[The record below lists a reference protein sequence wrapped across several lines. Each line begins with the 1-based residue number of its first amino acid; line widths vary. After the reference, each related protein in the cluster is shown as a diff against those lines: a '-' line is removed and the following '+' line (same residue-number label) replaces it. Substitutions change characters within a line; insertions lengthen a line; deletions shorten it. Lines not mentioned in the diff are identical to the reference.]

1 MDYLTLGSL
10 FDGIGGWLLA
20 AKHAGIKPIWAS
32 EIDDF
37 PAAVTAKHFPGVV
50 QLGDVRKLDLDW
62 LTPVDIVCAGSP
74 CQDLSVAGS
83 RRGLKGKR
91 SGLFSEAIRIIREMR
106 RRYSLPRYFVWENVP
121 GVFSSNGGLDFRAVL
136 QQISQ
141 AEIPMPPDNRWAN
154 AGLVEWGSGSLAWR
168 TIDAQ
173 HWGVPQRRKRVFLV
187 ADLAE
192 KSAGKIL
199 FERKGLPGDSEEDG
213 RTGGE
218 TAPITGKSIDG
229 TGKELVHNHTY
240 ADVASTLRAGA
251 GAPKHMSDIQ
261 GRLVFVLQGSMINRK
276 AENGPQGT
284 GIIYQ
289 KTIGSLC
296 ADDYK
301 GINNQYVKQ
310 DKCIIQKYVRRLT
323 PKECERL
330 QGLPDGYTR
339 IVFNGKPATDGHRY
353 KALGNGMAQPCA
365 DFVLRRI
372 VELSKI
378 L

>member
-32 EIDDF
+32 EIDAF

-62 LTPVDIVCAGSP
+62 LTPVDIICAGSP
-74 CQDLSVAGS
+74 CQDLSVAGN

-91 SGLFSEAIRIIREMR
+91 SGLFSEAIRIIREMQ

-141 AEIPMPPDNRWAN
+141 AEVPMPPDNRWAN
-154 AGLVEWGSGSLAWR
+154 AGVVEWGSGSLAWR
-168 TIDAQ
+168 ILDAQ
-173 HWGVPQRRKRVFLV
+173 HWGVPQRRKRLFLV
-187 ADLAE
+187 ADLAG
-192 KSAGKIL
+192 KSAGQIL
-199 FERKGLPGDSEEDG
+199 FEREGMPGNLEKDG
-213 RTGGE
+213 RKGGE
-218 TAPITGKSIDG
+218 AAPITGKSIDG

-261 GRLVFVLQGSMINRK
+261 GRLVFALQGS
-276 AENGPQGT
+276 
-284 GIIYQ
+284 IIYQ

-296 ADDYK
+296 ADAYK

-330 QGLPDGYTR
+330 QGLPDGYTK
-339 IVFNGKPATDGHRY
+339 IIFNGKPATDGHRY

-372 VELSKI
+372 AEFSKI